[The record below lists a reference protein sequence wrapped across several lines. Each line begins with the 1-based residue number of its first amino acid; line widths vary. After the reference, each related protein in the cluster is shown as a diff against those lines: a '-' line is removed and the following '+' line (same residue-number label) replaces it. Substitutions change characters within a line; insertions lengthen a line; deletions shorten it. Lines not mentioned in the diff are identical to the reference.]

1 MADENIHGFGQ
12 SHAQWVESL
21 NDVLGTKL
29 DEFGVFLAPAEA
41 IPAIVKWTLSTAM
54 QQNVTINE
62 LIATTHNLDEIA
74 DAIRDTL
81 LLEIAEERPGT
92 NPWEY
97 DSTIPVPLPIAMM
110 TIHTLSVCTR
120 IAIDNRS
127 FRWAHTAN
135 SLITSWANAV
145 SQCSLKDKIVNDQVD
160 VLLRPDTRK
169 PVDGPVVYMPQPGVA
184 YTARMI
190 EGYAKRVD
198 TRWWRISDDQDA
210 MDEPLPVEV
219 DDDTRETLIR
229 NLEQNAA
236 MLRDFNE
243 RYGAT
248 TQPHQGS

>member
-1 MADENIHGFGQ
+1 MPNENIHGYGP

-41 IPAIVKWTLSTAM
+41 IPAIIKWTLSTAVEK
-54 QQNVTINE
+54 NVTIND
-62 LIATTHNLDEIA
+62 LISASTNLDEIA
-74 DAIRDTL
+74 DAIRDVL

-92 NPWEY
+92 DPWEY
-97 DSTIPVPLPIAMM
+97 ESTIPVPLPIAMM

-120 IAIDNRS
+120 IAVDNRS

-145 SQCSLKDKIVNDQVD
+145 SQCSLKNQMENDKID
-160 VLLRPDTRK
+160 VLLSDKHK
-169 PVDGPVVYMPQPGVA
+169 PVDGPVVLLPQPGVA

-198 TRWWRISDDQDA
+198 SRWWRIT
-210 MDEPLPVEV
+210 DEPDATDAPLSADV
-219 DDDTRETLIR
+219 DDETRDTLIR

-236 MLRDFNE
+236 MLRDFNT
-243 RYGAT
+243 RYGVT
-248 TQPHQGS
+248 TQPQQGS